1 MNTSS
6 SFYYL
11 TGADFPGCSVTYDIE
26 EDKLTLWIPYT
37 PPATILWFGKTPSVE
52 ECLARYEVHEVRYV
66 DILMEYLSSRLA
78 KVETLYVLRE
88 SQLPEI
94 NGPGL
99 DLGPDSLKLR
109 LSVDTEQLQ
118 PAMDEARLIKTD
130 YEIAMIRKAN
140 AVSSEAHR
148 QVAKRMHAMT
158 NECQLKAA
166 FLGSCTA
173 QNAHNQAY
181 PIIAGSGTN
190 ASTLHYDA
198 NDEPLEGRQLVVLDA
213 GAEWNC
219 YASDITRTLPVG
231 GSFSPQARAIYDIV
245 HQMQEECIER
255 IRPGVPFRDLHLH
268 ACYVAVK
275 GLLKLGM

>member
-1 MNTSS
+1 
-6 SFYYL
+6 
-11 TGADFPGCSVTYDIE
+11 
-26 EDKLTLWIPYT
+26 
-37 PPATILWFGKTPSVE
+37 
-52 ECLARYEVHEVRYV
+52 VHEVKYAQA
-66 DILMEYLSSRLA
+66 LTGYLSSRLA
-78 KVETLYVLRE
+78 KADRLYVLHE
-88 SQLPEI
+88 SQLPKVDD
-94 NGPGL
+94 PDLDPRL
-99 DLGPDSLKLR
+99 DLDSLKPR
-109 LSVDTEQLQ
+109 LSIDTEHLQ

-148 QVAKRMHAMT
+148 QVAKKMHAMT
-158 NECQLKAA
+158 NECQLEAT
-166 FLGSCTA
+166 FLASCTA
-173 QNAHNQAY
+173 QNAHSQAY

-198 NDEPLEGRQLVVLDA
+198 NNEPLEGRQLVVLDA

-219 YASDITRTLPVG
+219 YASDITRTLPIG
-231 GSFSPQARAIYDIV
+231 GSFSPEARAIYDIV

-268 ACYVAVK
+268 AGFVAVK